1 MASNQVPVKDVTVVL
16 ANLREIAEAVMQAA
30 SAGTLEQALQQIA
43 EVTRELVG
51 VRYVALGVPDGMGSL
66 KYFKTVGLTPEE
78 IARIGNYPQGCG
90 LLGTIMDNREV
101 VRLDNIAEDERSAG
115 FPPHHPVMTTL
126 LGVPIQLGDQFFG
139 ILYLCD
145 RFDGQ
150 PFTEEDQWLVE
161 TLAGYAA
168 LALAGVQLSE
178 QHARLVLL
186 EERERVARELHDGI
200 IQSLYAIG
208 MQLQLIRL
216 TQQHPDSNLPDIIHQ
231 LDQVIEDIRSYIM
244 NLRTSTYER
253 QTVRQCLEDV
263 IARLHVPSALKVHL
277 DAPQRLPP
285 FPAPVLESVCQIA
298 AEALSNVIR
307 HAGASMVRVA
317 AAETDEVF
325 RLVIEDNGRGFD
337 PCEDCHEGMG
347 LRNMRQRARI
357 HGGQVNIHSIEGVGT
372 RVAVT
377 IPLNSKK

>member
-90 LLGTIMDNREV
+90 LLGTSMDNREV

-186 EERERVARELHDGI
+186 EERERVAREL
-200 IQSLYAIG
+200 
-208 MQLQLIRL
+208 
-216 TQQHPDSNLPDIIHQ
+216 
-231 LDQVIEDIRSYIM
+231 
-244 NLRTSTYER
+244 
-253 QTVRQCLEDV
+253 
-263 IARLHVPSALKVHL
+263 
-277 DAPQRLPP
+277 
-285 FPAPVLESVCQIA
+285 
-298 AEALSNVIR
+298 
-307 HAGASMVRVA
+307 
-317 AAETDEVF
+317 
-325 RLVIEDNGRGFD
+325 
-337 PCEDCHEGMG
+337 
-347 LRNMRQRARI
+347 
-357 HGGQVNIHSIEGVGT
+357 
-372 RVAVT
+372 
-377 IPLNSKK
+377 